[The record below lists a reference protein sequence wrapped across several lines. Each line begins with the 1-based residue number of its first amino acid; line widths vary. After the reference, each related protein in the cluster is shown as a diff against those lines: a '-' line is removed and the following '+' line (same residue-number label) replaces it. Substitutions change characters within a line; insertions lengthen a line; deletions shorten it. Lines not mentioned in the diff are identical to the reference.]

1 MGKLVRDAMTTNPR
15 TVQRDASVTH
25 AAKIMDQADIGSV
38 PVVDQD
44 EILLGMVTDRDIA
57 IRVVAAGL
65 DARTTRVGEIA
76 TNNVSPAYPDEP
88 LDEALEQMA
97 YRQVRRLPVIDND
110 RVIGILAQ
118 ADMVHELKA
127 KEAGRL
133 VDQISS
139 ERSSLR
145 IARVR
150 RRSEIRAY
158 TSVDSMERCPRWS
171 FTKSIASP
179 ASRRW
184 VAIEWRRR

>member
-1 MGKLVRDAMTTNPR
+1 MSKLVRDAMTTNPR
-15 TVQRDASVTH
+15 TVQRDASVTD
-25 AAKIMDQADIGSV
+25 AAKMMDQADVGAI

-65 DARTTRVGEIA
+65 DPRTTRVGEIA

-97 YRQVRRLPVIDND
+97 YRRLPVIDND
-110 RVIGILAQ
+110 RVVGILAQ

-127 KEAGRL
+127 KHAARL

-139 ERSSLR
+139 EP
-145 IARVR
+145 
-150 RRSEIRAY
+150 
-158 TSVDSMERCPRWS
+158 ERMQL
-171 FTKSIASP
+171 
-179 ASRRW
+179 
-184 VAIEWRRR
+184 

>member
-15 TVQRDASVTH
+15 TVQRDASVKD
-25 AAKIMDQADIGSV
+25 AARMMDQADVGAI

-65 DARTTRVGEIA
+65 DPGMTRVGEIA

-110 RVIGILAQ
+110 RVVGILAQ

-127 KEAGRL
+127 KHAARL

-139 ERSSLR
+139 EPER
-145 IARVR
+145 IQL
-150 RRSEIRAY
+150 
-158 TSVDSMERCPRWS
+158 
-171 FTKSIASP
+171 
-179 ASRRW
+179 
-184 VAIEWRRR
+184 

>member
-15 TVQRDASVTH
+15 TVQRDASVTQ

-65 DARTTRVGEIA
+65 DPRTTRVAEIA

-139 ERSSLR
+139 EPER
-145 IARVR
+145 IKV
-150 RRSEIRAY
+150 
-158 TSVDSMERCPRWS
+158 
-171 FTKSIASP
+171 
-179 ASRRW
+179 
-184 VAIEWRRR
+184 

>member
-15 TVQRDASVTH
+15 TVQRDAPVTD
-25 AAKIMDQADIGSV
+25 AAKIMDQADIGAV

-44 EILLGMVTDRDIA
+44 EILLGMVTDRDIT

-65 DARTTRVGEIA
+65 DPRTTRVGEIA

-133 VDQISS
+133 VGQISS
-139 ERSSLR
+139 EPE
-145 IARVR
+145 RVR
-150 RRSEIRAY
+150 
-158 TSVDSMERCPRWS
+158 V
-171 FTKSIASP
+171 
-179 ASRRW
+179 
-184 VAIEWRRR
+184 